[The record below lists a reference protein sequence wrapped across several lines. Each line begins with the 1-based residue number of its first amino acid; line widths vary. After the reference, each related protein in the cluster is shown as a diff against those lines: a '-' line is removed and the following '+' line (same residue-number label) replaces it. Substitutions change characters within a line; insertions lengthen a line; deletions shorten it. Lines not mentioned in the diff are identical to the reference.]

1 MKSDNNHFPVS
12 ATINKLRNSLPR
24 LWERLTTGSTNR
36 QVFRAATTIVILTS
50 LAKLAAVA
58 KELLVARRFGT
69 GATIESFLVALLI
82 PMLAI
87 NIVSNSLSIALI
99 PTYINVRERDG
110 KDAAQRLLSG
120 ITVWSLLLLAGMTI
134 LMLASAHLYLPWIAS
149 GFNDRKL
156 ALAFQLLLIIS
167 PLVILSGIANIWGAV
182 LNAGE
187 HFALVALA
195 PIITPS
201 VTVIV
206 LFIYRYSIFALP
218 IGMVLGA
225 AIEMVL
231 LGIALRMK
239 GISLRPRWHGLNADL
254 RLVGQQ
260 FGPRVGASA
269 MRSGSVV
276 VDRSLAAT
284 STPGSVAALNYG
296 NRIVVTL
303 LALIG
308 VAVGTAITPYYSKM
322 VANHDWPGVSHT
334 LKRYLLLLFLTSIP
348 LVAVLFFFSVPIVQV
363 VFERGSF
370 RAKDTQLV
378 AQIQALYA
386 LQIPFYLGNVLVSR
400 LLSSLLASQITM
412 WAAAV
417 NVGLNVLL
425 DVVFIKMMGVPGI
438 ALATSCAS
446 VFTFCFL
453 TYHAVKILMTRS
465 RAGRLDPATAG

>member
-1 MKSDNNHFPVS
+1 MRLTVTNLR
-12 ATINKLRNSLPR
+12 NKLLGP
-24 LWERLTTGSTNR
+24 WERLTTGSTNR

-50 LAKLAAVA
+50 IAKLASVA

-69 GATIESFLVALLI
+69 GATIEAFLVAILI

-87 NIVSNSLSIALI
+87 GIISSSLSIALI
-99 PTYINVRERDG
+99 PTYITVRERDG
-110 KDAAQRLLSG
+110 KEAAQRLLSG
-120 ITVWSLLLLAGMTI
+120 ITVWSLLLLGAVTV
-134 LMLASAHLYLPWIAS
+134 LMLATAHWYLPWIGS
-149 GFNDRKL
+149 GFNQRKL
-156 ALAFQLLLIIS
+156 DLTFQLLMIVS
-167 PLVILSGIANIWGAV
+167 PLVILSGVSNIWGAV

-187 HFALVALA
+187 RFALVALA
-195 PIITPS
+195 PIITPA
-201 VTVIV
+201 VTVV
-206 LFIYRYSIFALP
+206 FLFIYRFTIFALP

-225 AIEMVL
+225 ALEMLL
-231 LGIALRMK
+231 LGFALRLR
-239 GISLRPRWHGLNADL
+239 GISLRPRWHGLNSDL

-284 STPGSVAALNYG
+284 AAPGSVAALNYG
-296 NRIVVTL
+296 NRVVITL

-308 VAVGTAITPYYSKM
+308 VALGTAITPYFSKM
-322 VANHDWPGVSHT
+322 TANHDWQGVRHT
-334 LKRYLLLLFLTSIP
+334 LKRYLVLLFLASVP
-348 LVAVLFFFSVPIVQV
+348 LVAVLFFLSVPIVHF

-400 LLSSLLASQITM
+400 LLSSLLASQVIM
-412 WAAAV
+412 WAAAINVGV
-417 NVGLNVLL
+417 NVVLDIL
-425 DVVFIKMMGVPGI
+425 FIKLMGVPGI

-446 VFTFCFL
+446 LATFCFL
-453 TYHAVKILMTRS
+453 FYHSAKILRARAEAS
-465 RAGRLDPATAG
+465 RVPSPNAEPAI